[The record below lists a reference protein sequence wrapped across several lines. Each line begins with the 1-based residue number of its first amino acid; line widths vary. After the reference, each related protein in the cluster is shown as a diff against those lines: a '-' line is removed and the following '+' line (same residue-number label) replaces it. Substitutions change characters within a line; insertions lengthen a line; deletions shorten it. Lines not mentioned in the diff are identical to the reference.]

1 MSMYTLL
8 RASPEPPSQEEIE
21 ENLAGNLCRCTGYRP
36 IVDAFRAFAKK
47 EAQAHT
53 NDSVA
58 ANGALPAVN
67 GKSDGGMICPS
78 TGQPCGCGTK
88 VVENGAKG
96 DCCGNGGCANGD
108 CVKSGDANGGV
119 TEEKLLTRG
128 EPIFPPEL
136 KTRKTPA
143 LSFAGSRGSSWHRP
157 SSLQELLILKKRFPG
172 AKLVVGNTEVGIEM
186 RFKKLAY
193 PVLIGTTHVA
203 EMNAI
208 KITDAGLEFGASV
221 TLTRLMET
229 CKKMVKERPQW
240 ETSGCAAIA
249 EQLRWFA
256 GNQIRNVS
264 SIGGNVVTGSPIS
277 DLNPLWM
284 ATGAVFKTASLEGK
298 PREVSIYNSPDF
310 FSVYGALGICHGA
323 AFLSCKACFECLQ
336 TLKPLPSH
344 LLGLLNLVNVLEYSR
359 Y

>member
-1 MSMYTLL
+1 MFWTPPPLQERLANAHGSQCGFCTPGFIMSMYTLL

-58 ANGALPAVN
+58 ANG
-67 GKSDGGMICPS
+67 KSDGGMICPS

-96 DCCGNGGCANGD
+96 GGCGNGGCANGD
-108 CVKSGDANGGV
+108 CAKSGDANGGV

-136 KTRKTPA
+136 KTRKNTV

-208 KITDAGLEFGASV
+208 KVRDAGIEFGASV

-284 ATGAVFKTASLEGK
+284 ATGAVFRTASLEGK
-298 PREVSIYNSPDF
+298 PREVSIYNGTNF

-323 AFLSCKACFECLQ
+323 AFELQ
-336 TLKPLPSH
+336 SLF
-344 LLGLLNLVNVLEYSR
+344 
-359 Y
+359 